1 MLMRGGPTVSP
12 DESHWKQQSTDSHRL
27 VPPTS
32 QVSERDEIEGRI
44 VKMLDEL
51 FHDDCAGGCDCEEC
65 DPEEEGHEDD
75 CDCGGCGPS
84 GSWAF
89 RRGEHVAQLRAARAA
104 GITRWRDAA
113 SRMRA

>member
-1 MLMRGGPTVSP
+1 MG
-12 DESHWKQQSTDSHRL
+12 D
-27 VPPTS
+27 
-32 QVSERDEIEGRI
+32 RDEIEGRI

-65 DPEEEGHEDD
+65 DPEEEGHEED

-89 RRGEHVAQLRAARAA
+89 RRGEHIAQARAARAS
-104 GITRWRDAA
+104 GISRWRDAA